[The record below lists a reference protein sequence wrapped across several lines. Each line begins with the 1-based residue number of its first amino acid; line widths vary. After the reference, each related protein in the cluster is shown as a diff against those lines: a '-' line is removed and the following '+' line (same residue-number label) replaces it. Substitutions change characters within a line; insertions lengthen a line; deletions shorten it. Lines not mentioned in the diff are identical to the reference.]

1 MADASF
7 TPGPWTATHNGH
19 YWKIDSDTHGQI
31 GDACSSNIIYIGG
44 KELSPDQAR
53 PIAAANAR
61 LIAAAPDMLAAL
73 KATLA
78 FAEVLEKRSGRGVS
92 SRRGGAIFA
101 KARAAIAKAEAA
113 S

>member
-19 YWKIDSDTHGQI
+19 YWQIDSDTHGQI
-31 GDACSSNIIYIGG
+31 GDACSSNTIYIGG
-44 KELSPDQAR
+44 KELSRDKAR

-61 LIAAAPDMLAAL
+61 LMAAAPELLAAL
-73 KATLA
+73 VDLCDAW
-78 FAEVLEKRSGRGVS
+78 EHN
-92 SRRGGAIFA
+92 GGTFKGNVTKSTAA
-101 KARAAIAKAEAA
+101 ARAVIAKAEAA